1 MYLGCVGSLMS
12 DSVEKGLFGWLWR
25 NYMARHVWVILL
37 AMFFMV
43 IEGSMLGAMSY
54 IMKPMFDQVFVSGNS
69 DAAVYVGLLI
79 FGIFVLRASSSIV
92 QKVLLARLSEVTA
105 ANIRTDMIGHLMR
118 LDGDFHANHP
128 PGLLMQRIEGDVAS
142 VNQVWATIITGAG
155 RDFVAVIA
163 LMSVAVSVDWR
174 WTAVACIAA
183 PFLIL
188 PSIFVQRFVRKN
200 ARLVRDISADL
211 SIRLNEIFHG
221 INPIKLNTL
230 EEYQRKRYRLLANKR
245 ITYQTK
251 AVLGQGGMSG
261 IMDVMSGLGFFAV
274 VVYGATEIISGE
286 KTVGDF
292 MSFFTAIGLAFE
304 PLRRL
309 GTLSATLQIAA
320 AGIERVKGLL
330 EFKPSLLS
338 PQNPRSAP
346 TGAPAIELINVGL
359 TYGGTEVLRNVS
371 FIAEA
376 GKTTALVGASGAG
389 KSTIFNLLTRL
400 VDPQNGQID
409 ISGVSVNSLRL
420 EDLRQLYSVVAQDAL
435 LFDESLRENILL
447 GQTDID
453 PDVLQSVL
461 DAANI
466 SDFLPRLSN
475 GLESPVGPRGSLL
488 SGGQRQ
494 RVAIARAL
502 LRDTPI
508 LLLDEATSALDAQS
522 EQTVQAALDKLSQ
535 GRTTLVIAHRLATI
549 RNADKIIVMADGQVI
564 ETGTHEALLARGG
577 AYTDLYNLQLNRA
590 ELA

>member
-1 MYLGCVGSLMS
+1 MS
-12 DSVEKGLFGWLWR
+12 ESPQQGLFRWLWHA
-25 NYMARHVWVILL
+25 YMARHIWVILL
-37 AMFFMV
+37 ALLFMT

-54 IMKPMFDQVFVSGNS
+54 IMKPMFDQVFVGGDT
-69 DAAVYVGLLI
+69 DAALFVGLLI
-79 FGIFVLRASSSIV
+79 LGIFLLRASASIA

-105 ANIRTDMIGHLMR
+105 AHIRTDMIGHLMR
-118 LDGDFHANHP
+118 LDGDFHATHP
-128 PGLLMQRIEGDVAS
+128 PGLVMQRIEGDVGS
-142 VNQVWATIITGAG
+142 INQVWATIITGAG

-163 LMSVAVSVDWR
+163 LMAVAVSVDWR
-174 WTAVACIAA
+174 WTLIACIAT

-188 PSIFVQRFVRKN
+188 PSILVQRFVRSN

-211 SIRLNEIFHG
+211 STRLNEIFHG

-230 EEYQRKRYRLLANKR
+230 EDYQVNRYRALAKKR
-245 ITYQTK
+245 INFQTK

-261 IMDVMSGLGFFAV
+261 IMDVMSGIGFLAV
-274 VVYGATEIISGE
+274 VVYGANEIISGQ
-286 KTVGDF
+286 KSVGDF

-330 EFKPSLLS
+330 DFKPSLLS
-338 PQNPRSAP
+338 PETPDTAP
-346 TGAPAIELINVGL
+346 SGAPVIVLENVSL
-359 TYGGTEVLRNVS
+359 SYAGTEVLKNVS
-371 FIAEA
+371 FTAEA

-400 VDPQNGQID
+400 VDPQIGQITL
-409 ISGVSVNSLRL
+409 SGVSVDSLRL
-420 EDLRQLYSVVAQDAL
+420 EDLPQLYSVVAQDAL

-447 GQTDID
+447 GQTDIA
-453 PDVLQSVL
+453 PETLQVVL
-461 DAANI
+461 DAAHI
-466 SDFLPRLSN
+466 SDFLPRLTK
-475 GLESPVGPRGSLL
+475 GLETPVGPRGSLL

-502 LRDTPI
+502 LRNTPI

-522 EQTVQAALDKLSQ
+522 ENMVQAALDKLSK

-549 RNADKIIVMADGQVI
+549 RNADKIIVMAHGKVVEI
-564 ETGTHEALLARGG
+564 GTHEALMARNG
-577 AYTDLYNLQLNRA
+577 AYTELYNLQLNEA
-590 ELA
+590 KTA

>member
-1 MYLGCVGSLMS
+1 MS
-12 DSVEKGLFGWLWR
+12 SDPQQGLFRWLWHA
-25 NYMARHVWVILL
+25 YMTRHIWVILL
-37 AMFFMV
+37 AMLFMT

-54 IMKPMFDQVFVSGNS
+54 IMKPMFDQVFVGGDS
-69 DAAVYVGLLI
+69 DAALFVGLLI
-79 FGIFVLRASSSIV
+79 LGIFVLRAAASIA

-105 ANIRTDMIGHLMR
+105 AHIRTDMIGHLMR
-118 LDGDFHANHP
+118 LDGDFHATHP
-128 PGLLMQRIEGDVAS
+128 PGLVMQRIEGDVGS
-142 VNQVWATIITGAG
+142 INQVWATIITGAG

-163 LMSVAVSVDWR
+163 LMAVAVSVDWR
-174 WTAVACIAA
+174 WTLVACIAT

-188 PSIFVQRFVRKN
+188 PSIFVQRFVRSN

-211 SIRLNEIFHG
+211 STRLNEIFHG
-221 INPIKLNTL
+221 INPIKLNGL
-230 EEYQRKRYRLLANKR
+230 EDYQENRYRSLADKR

-261 IMDVMSGLGFFAV
+261 IMDVMSGIGFLAV
-274 VVYGATEIISGE
+274 IVYGANEIISGQ
-286 KTVGDF
+286 KSVGDF

-330 EFKPSLLS
+330 DYKPSLLS
-338 PQNPRSAP
+338 PETPRRAP
-346 TGAPAIELINVGL
+346 SGAPMIALENVSLSYAGSN
-359 TYGGTEVLRNVS
+359 VLQNVS
-371 FIAEA
+371 FTAEA

-400 VDPQNGQID
+400 VDPQSGQITL
-409 ISGVSVNSLRL
+409 SGVPVDSLRL

-447 GQTDID
+447 GQSDIA
-453 PDVLQSVL
+453 PETLQAVL
-461 DAANI
+461 DAAHI

-475 GLESPVGPRGSLL
+475 GLETPVGPRGSLL

-502 LRDTPI
+502 LRDTPV

-522 EQTVQAALDKLSQ
+522 EHTVQAALDKLSQ
-535 GRTTLVIAHRLATI
+535 GRTTLVIAHRLTTI
-549 RNADKIIVMADGQVI
+549 RNADKIIVMAHGKVV
-564 ETGTHEALLARGG
+564 ETGTHETLLAHGG
-577 AYTDLYNLQLNRA
+577 AYTKLYNLQVNEA
-590 ELA
+590 KIA

>member
-1 MYLGCVGSLMS
+1 MS
-12 DSVEKGLFGWLWR
+12 SDPQQGLFRWLWHA
-25 NYMARHVWVILL
+25 YMVRHIWVILL
-37 AMFFMV
+37 AMLFMT

-54 IMKPMFDQVFVSGNS
+54 IMKPMFDQVFVGGDS
-69 DAAVYVGLLI
+69 DAALFVGLLI
-79 FGIFVLRASSSIV
+79 LGIFVLRAAASIA

-105 ANIRTDMIGHLMR
+105 AHIRTDMIGHLMR
-118 LDGDFHANHP
+118 LDGDFHATHP
-128 PGLLMQRIEGDVAS
+128 PGLVMQRIEGDVGS
-142 VNQVWATIITGAG
+142 INQVWATIITGAG

-163 LMSVAVSVDWR
+163 LMAVAVSVDWR
-174 WTAVACIAA
+174 WTLVACIAT

-188 PSIFVQRFVRKN
+188 PSIFVQRFVRSN

-211 SIRLNEIFHG
+211 STRLNEIFHG
-221 INPIKLNTL
+221 INPIKLNGL
-230 EEYQRKRYRLLANKR
+230 EDYQENRYRSLADKR

-261 IMDVMSGLGFFAV
+261 IMDVMSGIGFLAV
-274 VVYGATEIISGE
+274 IVYGANEIISGQ
-286 KTVGDF
+286 KSVGDF

-330 EFKPSLLS
+330 DYKPSLLS
-338 PQNPRSAP
+338 PETPRRAP
-346 TGAPAIELINVGL
+346 SGAPMIALENVSLSYAGSN
-359 TYGGTEVLRNVS
+359 VLQNVS
-371 FIAEA
+371 FTAEA

-400 VDPQNGQID
+400 VDPQSGQITL
-409 ISGVSVNSLRL
+409 SGVPVDSLRL

-447 GQTDID
+447 GQSDIA
-453 PDVLQSVL
+453 PETLQAVL
-461 DAANI
+461 DAAHI

-475 GLESPVGPRGSLL
+475 GLETPVGPRGSLL

-502 LRDTPI
+502 LRDTPV

-522 EQTVQAALDKLSQ
+522 EHTVQAALDKLSQ
-535 GRTTLVIAHRLATI
+535 GRTTLVIAHRLTTI
-549 RNADKIIVMADGQVI
+549 RNADKIIVMAHGKVV
-564 ETGTHEALLARGG
+564 ETGTHETLLAHDG
-577 AYTDLYNLQLNRA
+577 AYTKLYNLQVKRPK
-590 ELA
+590 

>member
-1 MYLGCVGSLMS
+1 MS
-12 DSVEKGLFGWLWR
+12 SDPQQGLFRWLWHA
-25 NYMARHVWVILL
+25 YMVRHIWVILL
-37 AMFFMV
+37 AMLFMT

-54 IMKPMFDQVFVSGNS
+54 IMKPMFDQVFVGGDS
-69 DAAVYVGLLI
+69 DAALFVGLLI
-79 FGIFVLRASSSIV
+79 LGIFVLRATASIA

-105 ANIRTDMIGHLMR
+105 AHIRTDMIGHLMR
-118 LDGDFHANHP
+118 LDGDFHATHP
-128 PGLLMQRIEGDVAS
+128 PGLVMQRIEGDVGS
-142 VNQVWATIITGAG
+142 INQVWATIITGAG

-163 LMSVAVSVDWR
+163 LMAVAVSVDWR
-174 WTAVACIAA
+174 WTLVACIAT

-188 PSIFVQRFVRKN
+188 PSIFVQRFVRSN

-211 SIRLNEIFHG
+211 STRLNEIFHG
-221 INPIKLNTL
+221 INPIKLNGL
-230 EEYQRKRYRLLANKR
+230 EDYQENRYRSLADKR

-261 IMDVMSGLGFFAV
+261 IMDVMSGIGFLAV
-274 VVYGATEIISGE
+274 IVYGANEIISGQ
-286 KTVGDF
+286 KSVGDF

-330 EFKPSLLS
+330 DYKPSLLS
-338 PQNPRSAP
+338 PETPRRGPS
-346 TGAPAIELINVGL
+346 GAPMIALENVSLSYAGSN
-359 TYGGTEVLRNVS
+359 VLQNVS
-371 FIAEA
+371 FTAEA

-400 VDPQNGQID
+400 VDPQSGQITL
-409 ISGVSVNSLRL
+409 SGVPVDSLRL

-447 GQTDID
+447 GQSDIA
-453 PDVLQSVL
+453 PETLQAVL
-461 DAANI
+461 DAAHI

-475 GLESPVGPRGSLL
+475 GLETPVGPRGSLL

-502 LRDTPI
+502 LRDTPV

-522 EQTVQAALDKLSQ
+522 EHTVQAALDKLSQ

-549 RNADKIIVMADGQVI
+549 RNADKIIVMAHGKVV
-564 ETGTHEALLARGG
+564 ETGTHETLLAYDG
-577 AYTDLYNLQLNRA
+577 AYTKLYNLQANEA
-590 ELA
+590 KIA

>member
-1 MYLGCVGSLMS
+1 MS
-12 DSVEKGLFGWLWR
+12 SDPQQGLFRWLWHA
-25 NYMARHVWVILL
+25 YMVRHIWVILL
-37 AMFFMV
+37 AMLFMT

-54 IMKPMFDQVFVSGNS
+54 IMKPMFDQVFVGGDS
-69 DAAVYVGLLI
+69 DAALFVGLLI
-79 FGIFVLRASSSIV
+79 LGIFVLRAAASIA

-105 ANIRTDMIGHLMR
+105 AHIRTDMIGHLMR
-118 LDGDFHANHP
+118 LDGDFHATHP
-128 PGLLMQRIEGDVAS
+128 PGLVMQRIEGDVGS
-142 VNQVWATIITGAG
+142 INQVWATIITGAG

-163 LMSVAVSVDWR
+163 LMAVAVSVDWR
-174 WTAVACIAA
+174 WTLVACIAT

-188 PSIFVQRFVRKN
+188 PSIFVQRFVRSN

-211 SIRLNEIFHG
+211 STRLNEIFHG
-221 INPIKLNTL
+221 INPIKLNGL
-230 EEYQRKRYRLLANKR
+230 EDYQENRYRSLADKR

-261 IMDVMSGLGFFAV
+261 IMDVMSGIGFLAV
-274 VVYGATEIISGE
+274 IVYGANEIISGQ
-286 KTVGDF
+286 KSVGDF

-330 EFKPSLLS
+330 DYKPSLLS
-338 PQNPRSAP
+338 PETPRRAP
-346 TGAPAIELINVGL
+346 SGAPMITLEDVSLSYAGSNVL
-359 TYGGTEVLRNVS
+359 QNVS
-371 FIAEA
+371 FTAEA

-400 VDPQNGQID
+400 VDPQSGQITL
-409 ISGVSVNSLRL
+409 SGVPVDSLRL

-447 GQTDID
+447 GQSDIA
-453 PDVLQSVL
+453 PETLQAVL
-461 DAANI
+461 DAAHI

-475 GLESPVGPRGSLL
+475 GLETPVGPRGSLL

-502 LRDTPI
+502 LRDTPV

-522 EQTVQAALDKLSQ
+522 EHTVQAALDKLSQ

-549 RNADKIIVMADGQVI
+549 RNADKIIVMAHGKVV
-564 ETGTHEALLARGG
+564 ETGTHETLLAHDG
-577 AYTDLYNLQLNRA
+577 AYTKLYNLQVKRPK
-590 ELA
+590 

>member
-1 MYLGCVGSLMS
+1 MS
-12 DSVEKGLFGWLWR
+12 SDPQQGLFRWLWHA
-25 NYMARHVWVILL
+25 YMVRHIWVILL
-37 AMFFMV
+37 AMLFMT

-54 IMKPMFDQVFVSGNS
+54 IMKPMFDQVFVGGDS
-69 DAAVYVGLLI
+69 DAALFVGLLI
-79 FGIFVLRASSSIV
+79 LGIFVLRAAASIA

-105 ANIRTDMIGHLMR
+105 AHIRTDMIGHLMR
-118 LDGDFHANHP
+118 LDGDFHATHP
-128 PGLLMQRIEGDVAS
+128 PGLVMQRIEGDVGS
-142 VNQVWATIITGAG
+142 INQVWATIITGAG

-163 LMSVAVSVDWR
+163 LMAVAVSVDWR
-174 WTAVACIAA
+174 WTLVACIAT

-188 PSIFVQRFVRKN
+188 PSIFVQRFVRSN

-211 SIRLNEIFHG
+211 STRLNEIFHG
-221 INPIKLNTL
+221 INPIKLNGL
-230 EEYQRKRYRLLANKR
+230 EDYQENRYRSLAEKR

-261 IMDVMSGLGFFAV
+261 IMDVMSGIGFLAV
-274 VVYGATEIISGE
+274 IVYGANEIISGQ
-286 KTVGDF
+286 KSVGDF

-330 EFKPSLLS
+330 DCKPSLLS
-338 PQNPRSAP
+338 PETPRRAP
-346 TGAPAIELINVGL
+346 SGAPMIALENVSLSYAGSN
-359 TYGGTEVLRNVS
+359 VLQNVS
-371 FIAEA
+371 FTAEA

-400 VDPQNGQID
+400 VDPQSGQITL
-409 ISGVSVNSLRL
+409 SGVPVDSLRL

-447 GQTDID
+447 GQSDIA
-453 PDVLQSVL
+453 PETLQAVL
-461 DAANI
+461 DAAHI
-466 SDFLPRLSN
+466 SDFLPRLTN
-475 GLESPVGPRGSLL
+475 GLETPVGPRGSLL

-502 LRDTPI
+502 LRDTPV

-522 EQTVQAALDKLSQ
+522 EHTVQAALDKLSQ

-549 RNADKIIVMADGQVI
+549 RNADKIIVMAHGKVV
-564 ETGTHEALLARGG
+564 ETGTHETLLAHDG
-577 AYTDLYNLQLNRA
+577 AYTKLYNLQVN
-590 ELA
+590 ETKII

>member
-1 MYLGCVGSLMS
+1 MS
-12 DSVEKGLFGWLWR
+12 SDPQQGLFRWLWHA
-25 NYMARHVWVILL
+25 YMVRHIWVILL
-37 AMFFMV
+37 AMLFMT

-54 IMKPMFDQVFVSGNS
+54 IMKPMFDQVFVGGDS
-69 DAAVYVGLLI
+69 DAALFVGLLI
-79 FGIFVLRASSSIV
+79 LGIFVLRAAASIA

-105 ANIRTDMIGHLMR
+105 AHIRTDMIGHLMR
-118 LDGDFHANHP
+118 LDGDFHATHP
-128 PGLLMQRIEGDVAS
+128 PGLVMQRIEGDVGS
-142 VNQVWATIITGAG
+142 INQVWATIITGAG

-163 LMSVAVSVDWR
+163 LMAVAVSVDWR
-174 WTAVACIAA
+174 WTLVACIAT

-188 PSIFVQRFVRKN
+188 PSIFVQRFVRSN

-211 SIRLNEIFHG
+211 STRLNEIFHG
-221 INPIKLNTL
+221 INPIKLNGL
-230 EEYQRKRYRLLANKR
+230 EDYQENRYRSLADKR

-261 IMDVMSGLGFFAV
+261 IMDVMSGIGFLAV
-274 VVYGATEIISGE
+274 IVYGANEIISGQ
-286 KTVGDF
+286 KSVGDF

-330 EFKPSLLS
+330 DYKPSLLS
-338 PQNPRSAP
+338 PETPRRAP
-346 TGAPAIELINVGL
+346 SGAPMIALENVSLSYAGSN
-359 TYGGTEVLRNVS
+359 VLQNVS
-371 FIAEA
+371 FTAEA

-400 VDPQNGQID
+400 VDPQSGQITL
-409 ISGVSVNSLRL
+409 SGVPVDSLRL

-447 GQTDID
+447 GQSDIA
-453 PDVLQSVL
+453 PETLQAVL
-461 DAANI
+461 DAAHI
-466 SDFLPRLSN
+466 SDFLPRLTN
-475 GLESPVGPRGSLL
+475 GLETPVGPRGSLL

-502 LRDTPI
+502 LRDTPV

-522 EQTVQAALDKLSQ
+522 EHTVQAALDKLSQ

-549 RNADKIIVMADGQVI
+549 RNADKIIVMAHGKVV
-564 ETGTHEALLARGG
+564 ETGTHETLLAHDG
-577 AYTDLYNLQLNRA
+577 AYTKLYNLQANEA
-590 ELA
+590 KIA

>member
-1 MYLGCVGSLMS
+1 MS
-12 DSVEKGLFGWLWR
+12 SDPQQGLFRWLWHA
-25 NYMARHVWVILL
+25 YMVRHIWVILL
-37 AMFFMV
+37 AMLFMT

-54 IMKPMFDQVFVSGNS
+54 IMKPMFDQVFVGGDS
-69 DAAVYVGLLI
+69 DAALFVGLLI
-79 FGIFVLRASSSIV
+79 LGIFVLRAAASIA

-105 ANIRTDMIGHLMR
+105 AHIRTDMIGHLMR
-118 LDGDFHANHP
+118 LDGDFHATHP
-128 PGLLMQRIEGDVAS
+128 PGLVMQRIEGDVGS
-142 VNQVWATIITGAG
+142 INQVWATIITGAG

-163 LMSVAVSVDWR
+163 LMAVAVSVDWR
-174 WTAVACIAA
+174 WTLVACIAT

-188 PSIFVQRFVRKN
+188 PSIFVQRFVRSN

-211 SIRLNEIFHG
+211 STRLNEIFHG
-221 INPIKLNTL
+221 INPIKLNGL
-230 EEYQRKRYRLLANKR
+230 EDYQENRYRSLADKR

-261 IMDVMSGLGFFAV
+261 IMDVMSGIGFLAV
-274 VVYGATEIISGE
+274 IVYGANEIISGQ
-286 KTVGDF
+286 KSVGDF

-330 EFKPSLLS
+330 DYKPSLLS
-338 PQNPRSAP
+338 PETPRRAP
-346 TGAPAIELINVGL
+346 SGAPMIALENVSLSYAGSN
-359 TYGGTEVLRNVS
+359 VLQNVS
-371 FIAEA
+371 FTAEA

-400 VDPQNGQID
+400 VDPQSGQITL
-409 ISGVSVNSLRL
+409 SGVPVDSLRL

-447 GQTDID
+447 GQSDIA
-453 PDVLQSVL
+453 PETLQAVL
-461 DAANI
+461 DAAHI

-475 GLESPVGPRGSLL
+475 GLETPVGPRGSLL

-502 LRDTPI
+502 LRDTPV

-522 EQTVQAALDKLSQ
+522 EHTVQAALDKLSQ

-549 RNADKIIVMADGQVI
+549 RNADKIIVMAHGKVV
-564 ETGTHEALLARGG
+564 ETGTHETLLAHDG
-577 AYTDLYNLQLNRA
+577 AYTKLYNLQVN
-590 ELA
+590 ETKII